1 MGQNSRGN
9 DPCLRTNP
17 VGMIRA
23 VLFDVD
29 GVLLDSLEANWKF
42 FQNLMTAAGYRAPTH
57 EEHAAIFHY
66 SLVDAIKFLTKSNDQ
81 AELQRVFE
89 LGKSARVDYPVDMV
103 KMSKHAAEIL
113 RVLRQR
119 YQLGIVTSRIR
130 DGVFL
135 ASGFERFKP
144 LFNAVVTYEDTELH
158 KPHPDPLLH
167 AAKLLSVDPDQT
179 VYVGDAATDLEAGR
193 AAGMHVILYGPNP
206 PLGSDATTNDFRELP
221 ALIAAL

>member
-1 MGQNSRGN
+1 
-9 DPCLRTNP
+9 
-17 VGMIRA
+17 MIHA

-42 FQNLMTAAGYRAPTH
+42 FQNLMTATGYHSPTRD
-57 EEHAAIFHY
+57 EYATIFHY
-66 SLVDAIKFLTKSNDQ
+66 SMVDAIKFLTKTNDQ

-89 LGKSARVDYPVDMV
+89 LGKSARVNYPVDMV
-103 KMSKHAAEIL
+103 KMSKQAAEIL
-113 RVLRQR
+113 HILNQR

-130 DGVFL
+130 DSVFPT
-135 ASGFERFKP
+135 SEFERFKP

-158 KPHPDPLLH
+158 KPHPNPLLH
-167 AAKLLSVDPDQT
+167 AAKLLAVDPDET

-193 AAGMHVILYGPNP
+193 AAGMRVILYGPTP